1 MSEVVSDRIQNE
13 RQKAQETAEDE
24 NMEYQSTGTD
34 KFIQSWGTVEIK
46 CINT

>member
-1 MSEVVSDRIQNE
+1 MSEMVSDRIRNE
-13 RQKAQETAEDE
+13 RQKAQETAEGK
-24 NMEYQSTGTD
+24 NMEDQSTGTD